1 MKEQA
6 SARILIVDDD
16 PDLRELMA
24 EELADLGHAILTAES
39 PKHALEQLQLSTVD
53 LIVSDVNMPGMT
65 GIDFCAA
72 IKTHP
77 RHRATPVILLTSAH
91 DFETRLAG
99 LEAGADD
106 FFTKPVDRLEIRTRA
121 GVLLRVKALTDT
133 TQRLYETVH
142 AQASELARNK
152 EALEQRVQDQLR
164 ELDRLTRLKRFLSP
178 QLAELLV
185 ANGEDPLRTHRQ
197 EVTVVFID
205 LRGFTAFAE
214 MSEPEEVMEIL
225 QEFHQAMGEIVMAHD
240 GTLERYMGDG
250 MMIIFND
257 PVPLP
262 NPIVQAVRMALT
274 MRQREQELAETWD
287 RKGYDLRFGIG
298 IAHGYATI
306 GRIGFEG
313 RSDYTAIG
321 SVVNLAA
328 RLCAEAKA
336 GQILAPKRL
345 VMKVDNF
352 LDAEAVGEFNLKGFH
367 RPIPGYNILGVR
379 P

>member
-1 MKEQA
+1 
-6 SARILIVDDD
+6 
-16 PDLRELMA
+16 
-24 EELADLGHAILTAES
+24 
-39 PKHALEQLQLSTVD
+39 
-53 LIVSDVNMPGMT
+53 
-65 GIDFCAA
+65 
-72 IKTHP
+72 
-77 RHRATPVILLTSAH
+77 
-91 DFETRLAG
+91 
-99 LEAGADD
+99 
-106 FFTKPVDRLEIRTRA
+106 
-121 GVLLRVKALTDT
+121 
-133 TQRLYETVH
+133 
-142 AQASELARNK
+142 
-152 EALEQRVQDQLR
+152 
-164 ELDRLTRLKRFLSP
+164 
-178 QLAELLV
+178 
-185 ANGEDPLRTHRQ
+185 
-197 EVTVVFID
+197 
-205 LRGFTAFAE
+205 
-214 MSEPEEVMEIL
+214 
-225 QEFHQAMGEIVMAHD
+225 MAHD

-345 VMKVDNF
+345 VMKVESL

-367 RPIPGYNILGVR
+367 RPIPGYNILGLR
-379 P
+379 S